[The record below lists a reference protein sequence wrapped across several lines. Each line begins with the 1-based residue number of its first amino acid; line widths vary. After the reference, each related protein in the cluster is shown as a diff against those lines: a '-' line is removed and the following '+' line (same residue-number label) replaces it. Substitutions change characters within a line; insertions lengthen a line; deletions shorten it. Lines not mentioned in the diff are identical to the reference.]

1 MKCLKIKNKMSNIL
15 NYIKNI
21 FKVLIWPI
29 IFIVGQFLLIIVFG
43 VIFNATKFNDIKL
56 ANQTKDNS
64 ELTIIFNDYL
74 KTEEYQT
81 DLQNYILDNSLIIT
95 IITFV
100 IFCFIFYKNYQKY
113 QHDYNQKLDI
123 KTIFILIMLGI
134 VMNLSYNLILGGL
147 NNIIKFT
154 NNYDAINISVAIYII
169 CTGILG
175 PILEELLFRGIVFNK
190 LKTFNKQMR
199 SILLVT
205 IIFALFHTNLVQMLY
220 AFCLGFILI
229 YVYEKYK
236 NIMAPILV
244 HIASNIMNIFTCMLI
259 INNNYLL
266 NLVLLLLS
274 LLILFIIYLK
284 VIKKDLANNQS

>member
-1 MKCLKIKNKMSNIL
+1 MSNIL

-29 IFIVGQFLLIIVFG
+29 IFIVGQFLLVIIFG
-43 VIFNATKFNDIKL
+43 VIFNAAKFNDIKL
-56 ANQTKDNS
+56 ANETKENS
-64 ELTIIFNDYL
+64 ELTIIFNEYI

-95 IITFV
+95 IITFI
-100 IFCFIFYKNYQKY
+100 IFGFIFYKTYRKY

-123 KTIFILIMLGI
+123 KAIFILIILGI
-134 VMNLSYNLILGGL
+134 AINLSYNLVLSGL
-147 NNIIKFT
+147 NNIIYFT
-154 NNYDAINISVAIYII
+154 NNYEAINISVAIYII

-190 LKTFNKQMR
+190 LKTFNRQMK

-205 IIFALFHTNLVQMLY
+205 IIFAIFHTNPVQMLY

-229 YVYEKYK
+229 YSYEKYK

-266 NLVLLLLS
+266 NFVLLILS
-274 LLILFIIYLK
+274 LFILFIIYLK
-284 VIKKDLANNQS
+284 VIRKDLVNNQS

>member
-1 MKCLKIKNKMSNIL
+1 MSNIL

-29 IFIVGQFLLIIVFG
+29 IFIVGQFLLVIIFGIVF
-43 VIFNATKFNDIKL
+43 NTTKFNAIRL
-56 ANQTKDNS
+56 ANENKENS
-64 ELTIIFNDYL
+64 ELTIIFNEYL
-74 KTEEYQT
+74 KTEQYQN
-81 DLQNYILDNSLIIT
+81 DLQDYISDNALIIT
-95 IITFV
+95 IITFM
-100 IFCFIFYKNYQKY
+100 IFGFIFYKVYKKY
-113 QHDYNQKLDI
+113 HNDYNQKIEI
-123 KTIFILIMLGI
+123 KSIGILII
-134 VMNLSYNLILGGL
+134 VGMVLNLSYNLILGSL
-147 NNIIKFT
+147 NKFFAFT
-154 NNYDAINISVAIYII
+154 NNYDAINISVLTYIV

-205 IIFALFHTNLVQMLY
+205 LIFALFHSNPVQMLY

-236 NIMAPILV
+236 NIIAPMIV

-259 INNNYLL
+259 INDNYVL
-266 NLVLLLLS
+266 NLLLLILS
-274 LLILFIIYLK
+274 LIILIIIYMNMM
-284 VIKKDLANNQS
+284 KKDLDTN

>member
-1 MKCLKIKNKMSNIL
+1 MSNIL

-29 IFIVGQFLLIIVFG
+29 IFIVGQFLLVIIFGFVFN
-43 VIFNATKFNDIKL
+43 VTKFNDIKL
-56 ANQTKDNS
+56 ANETKENS
-64 ELTIIFNDYL
+64 ELTIIFNEYL
-74 KTEEYQT
+74 KTEQYQN
-81 DLQNYILDNSLIIT
+81 DLQNYISDNALIIT
-95 IITFV
+95 IITFI
-100 IFCFIFYKNYQKY
+100 IFGFIFYKMYKKY
-113 QHDYNQKLDI
+113 HNVYNQKIDI
-123 KTIFILIMLGI
+123 KNICILIILGL
-134 VMNLSYNLILGGL
+134 VLNLSYNLVLGWI
-147 NNIIKFT
+147 NNLFPFT
-154 NNYDAINISVAIYII
+154 NNYDSINISVLVYIV

-199 SILLVT
+199 AILLVT
-205 IIFALFHTNLVQMLY
+205 IIFALFHSNPIQVLY

-236 NIMAPILV
+236 SIIAPMIV

-266 NLVLLLLS
+266 NLL
-274 LLILFIIYLK
+274 LLILSIIVLIIIYIK
-284 VIKKDLANNQS
+284 MIKKDLDTN

>member
-1 MKCLKIKNKMSNIL
+1 MSNIL

-29 IFIVGQFLLIIVFG
+29 IFIVGQFLLVIIFGIVF
-43 VIFNATKFNDIKL
+43 NTTKFNAIRL
-56 ANQTKDNS
+56 ANENKENS
-64 ELTIIFNDYL
+64 ELTIIFNEYL
-74 KTEEYQT
+74 KTEQYQN
-81 DLQNYILDNSLIIT
+81 DLQDYISDNALIIT
-95 IITFV
+95 IITFM
-100 IFCFIFYKNYQKY
+100 IFGFIFYKVYKKY
-113 QHDYNQKLDI
+113 HNDYNQKIEI
-123 KTIFILIMLGI
+123 KSIGILIILGM
-134 VMNLSYNLILGGL
+134 VLNLSYNLILGSL
-147 NNIIKFT
+147 NKFFTFT
-154 NNYDAINISVAIYII
+154 NNYDAINISVLTYIV

-205 IIFALFHTNLVQMLY
+205 LIFALFHSNPVQMLY

-236 NIMAPILV
+236 NIIAPMIV

-259 INNNYLL
+259 INDNYVL
-266 NLVLLLLS
+266 NLLLLILS
-274 LLILFIIYLK
+274 LIILIIIYMNMM
-284 VIKKDLANNQS
+284 KKDLDTN

>member
-1 MKCLKIKNKMSNIL
+1 MSNIL

-29 IFIVGQFLLIIVFG
+29 IFIVGQFLLVIIFGIVFNTTN
-43 VIFNATKFNDIKL
+43 FNAIRL
-56 ANQTKDNS
+56 ANENKENS
-64 ELTIIFNDYL
+64 ELTIIFNEYL
-74 KTEEYQT
+74 KTEQYQN
-81 DLQNYILDNSLIIT
+81 DLQDYISDNALIIT
-95 IITFV
+95 IITFM
-100 IFCFIFYKNYQKY
+100 IFGFIFYKVYKKY
-113 QHDYNQKLDI
+113 HNDYNQKIEI
-123 KTIFILIMLGI
+123 KSIGILII
-134 VMNLSYNLILGGL
+134 VGMVLNLSYNLILGSL
-147 NNIIKFT
+147 NKFFTFT
-154 NNYDAINISVAIYII
+154 NNYDAINISVLTYIV

-205 IIFALFHTNLVQMLY
+205 LIFALFHSNPVQMLY

-236 NIMAPILV
+236 NIIAPMIV

-259 INNNYLL
+259 INDNYIL
-266 NLVLLLLS
+266 NLLLLILS
-274 LLILFIIYLK
+274 LIILIIIYMNMM
-284 VIKKDLANNQS
+284 KKDLDTN